1 MQPSSI
7 IADPLLCEA
16 EPIHIPGA
24 IQPHGVLLALSGP
37 ARRIRHASLN
47 TMDWL
52 GIPADRLLGHD
63 LSTALGPELAD
74 AVDAALAQPSA
85 GHEHETTHPFEWTPV
100 IGGDRFAGHLH
111 TSGGL
116 QILELERSSN
126 PMPRADLSAALA
138 GALRGLHALRA
149 DLDLGVKLQN
159 ATELFRSLTG
169 HDRVMVYRFD
179 PDWHGEVVAE
189 SCRTDLEPYLGLH
202 FPASDIPAQA
212 RRIFLTNPLR
222 LIVDVDYT
230 PTPLVSADEASD
242 GPPLDLSQSLLR
254 SVSPVHLEYL
264 SNMGVRSTLTLSLLR
279 EGRLWGLIAC
289 HHLDRHWLNWE
300 RREIARWMAQDLAT
314 QIALTEEVDRR
325 RYESGL
331 RDCRERTLSAMRQ
344 GKRLSDLIH
353 GQELDDVLGAIGA
366 DGVALIRGE
375 EVFTGGVTPSATHV
389 RDIARALSAQHPNS
403 PSQLFATDCL
413 SAHLEQTADLAET
426 AAGVALFPLDAGQ
439 SIKLIWFRGE
449 QLRQVTWGGNPD
461 KSMSVT
467 ADGRLSPRRS
477 FAAWREIVER
487 HGRRWRPEELDSAR
501 KLGALI
507 DIEWRKMAEEA
518 LRESEERLRQAAE
531 EALRLSKESFRLA
544 VDHMPDALV
553 IYDRER
559 RYSFLNALSL
569 KRAGRP
575 MSAYLGRRDEEI
587 HPPEVCAV
595 YLPQLCRAYANRSVV
610 SFECALELAT
620 GHYDLVVTYVPMLE
634 HDEVYQVFG
643 FYYDITERKRNE
655 AKLAEQARQLREA
668 DWRKDEFL
676 AMLAHELR
684 NPLAPIANALQ
695 LLKTSGFTGQ
705 EAWCLAVIDRQAA
718 HLQRLVDDL
727 LDVSRITRGVI
738 ELRLEPLEVAEIID
752 RAVET
757 SRALIEARR
766 HALRIRTPT
775 APTRLMGD
783 LVRLTQVIANL
794 LANAAKFTDEGGCIE
809 IDVEREGSTV
819 VIRVRDNGRGI
830 EPERLPRLFDPFYQ
844 VDRGIA
850 RTEGGLGI
858 GLSLVE
864 RLVEMHGGSVEALS
878 PGLGLGAELCV
889 RLPGLPAT
897 ADTAPVAG
905 STPASVEP
913 VPTPSRNRR
922 ILVVDDNRDAIDSL
936 ELLLGGA
943 GYEVL
948 VAYDGETA
956 LGLAI
961 AEQPQ
966 VVLLDI
972 GLPGMDGYT
981 VARALRQQPGLPP
994 PRIIAVTGYGQP
1006 ESRARS
1012 REAGIDVHLV
1022 KPVDFAALLALLAD
1036 HA

>member
-1 MQPSSI
+1 MQPPSI

-37 ARRIRHASLN
+37 ARRILHASLS

-52 GIPADRLLGHD
+52 GIPADRLLGRD
-63 LSTALGPELAD
+63 LVTALGPELAD
-74 AVDAALAQPSA
+74 AVNAALAQPSA
-85 GHEHETTHPFEWTPV
+85 SHEYETTRPFEWTPAT
-100 IGGDRFAGHLH
+100 GGDRFAGHLH
-111 TSGGL
+111 SSGSL
-116 QILELERSSN
+116 QILELEPSPN
-126 PMPRADLSAALA
+126 AMPRADLSAALA
-138 GALRGLHALRA
+138 DALRGLHALRA
-149 DLDLGVKLQN
+149 HLDLGVKLQN

-189 SCRTDLEPYLGLH
+189 SCRPDLEPYLGLH

-222 LIVDVDYT
+222 LIVDVDYR
-230 PTPLVSADEASD
+230 PCPLVPVDDASN

-314 QIALTEEVDRR
+314 QIALAEEVDRR
-325 RYESGL
+325 RYESSL
-331 RDCRERTLSAMRQ
+331 RDCRERTLLAMRQ

-353 GQELDDVLGAIGA
+353 GRELDDVLGAIGA
-366 DGVALIRGE
+366 DGVALIRGD
-375 EVFTGGVTPSATHV
+375 EVFTGGVTPSAPHV
-389 RDIARALSAQHPNS
+389 RDIARALSAQNPNS

-413 SAHLEQTADLAET
+413 SAHLEQTAELAET

-461 KSMSVT
+461 KSMSVA

-477 FAAWREIVER
+477 FDAWREIVER
-487 HGRRWRPEELDSAR
+487 HGRRWRPEELESAR

-518 LRESEERLRQAAE
+518 LRASEERLRQAAE
-531 EALRLSKESFRLA
+531 NALRLSKESFRLA

-553 IYDRER
+553 IYDQTR
-559 RYSFLNALSL
+559 RYSFLNAVSL

-587 HPPEVCAV
+587 HPPEVCDV
-595 YLPQLCRAYANRSVV
+595 YLPHLCRAYANRSVV

-620 GHYDLVVTYVPMLE
+620 SHYDLVVTYVPMLE
-634 HDEVYQVFG
+634 HGEVYQVFG

-684 NPLAPIANALQ
+684 NPLAPISNALQ
-695 LLKTSGFTGQ
+695 LLKQSRFAGQ

-738 ELRLEPLEVAEIID
+738 ELRPEPLDVTEIID

-766 HALRIRTPT
+766 HELRIRTPT
-775 APTRLMGD
+775 EPIRLMGD
-783 LVRLTQVIANL
+783 LVRLTQVVSNL
-794 LANAAKFTDEGGCIE
+794 LANAAKFTDEGGCIA
-809 IDVEREGSTV
+809 IDVEREATTV
-819 VIRVRDNGRGI
+819 LIRVRDNGLGI
-830 EPERLPRLFDPFYQ
+830 EPERLPQLFDLFYQ

-858 GLSLVE
+858 GLSLVK

-878 PGLGLGAELCV
+878 PGLGQGAELRV

-905 STPASVEP
+905 STPASLEP
-913 VPTPSRNRR
+913 APTPSRDRR

-936 ELLLGGA
+936 ELLLGGE

-956 LGLAI
+956 LRLAI

-972 GLPGMDGYT
+972 GLPGMDGYA
-981 VARALRQQPGLPP
+981 VARALRRQPGLPP
-994 PRIIAVTGYGQP
+994 PRIIAITGYSQP